1 MAVSGTKRSP
11 STRFH
16 SDTIDRLVVVQL
28 DPRPILD
35 FIIRAGDVVLKN
47 GVPLLQAELLGT
59 RPGLRGDELLQVRD
73 GVVGVAL
80 DPDFLAWKS
89 ISVSRGVR
97 RTRDIIK
104 HDE

>member
-1 MAVSGTKRSP
+1 MRHQHGAKPYQECVANERVVSVTRARAHRVIGP
-11 STRFH
+11 SAN
-16 SDTIDRLVVVQL
+16 V
-28 DPRPILD
+28 
-35 FIIRAGDVVLKN
+35 RAGDVVLKN